1 MIHLVGAGIGVLII
15 VVFIYASIA
24 GLWRDSQDLRQHV
37 FAARTSLDG
46 EPWWERSAIARRMSI
61 DAGLCR
67 VCSKPTTTHCS
78 RCKSVK
84 YCSIACQRKDWG
96 SNHKFECDNLQKQAA
111 AQTAAAALGSSSGH
125 PASNGSLSKPPPLD
139 PNEDAPVPRQ
149 VLFSYQ
155 HYLQLCHNR
164 TSCRRPPIG
173 LTNHGNN
180 CYANSAL
187 QCLLASRPLRAYL
200 DQGLHSRDC
209 NKPGNEWCLLCQLQ
223 VLCKRMAEAPVGSE
237 VSVRPLLSH
246 LRRFA
251 KTLSLGRQEDA
262 HEFFYSLL
270 NTLEAI
276 QLTNYGGKERFDMR
290 TQETTLVHHVFGGYL
305 RSQVVCGGCGAAS
318 RRYEAC
324 LDLQLEVPGGVDR
337 LEDALARH
345 TAEEVL
351 DGDNRYACDGCGRR
365 CRACR
370 STRFEVA
377 PNSLVLCLKRFGTGR
392 FGKINKVLVYG
403 EALDL
408 SPFMAQQAMDEGPV
422 TYTLSGVIVH
432 LDQMNSTS
440 FGHYI
445 CFVRTADGR
454 WYICDDARVAP
465 TSPSRVLSQNA
476 YMLFYTLCGCSLVH
490 AVRLATDK
498 ETIATAMT
506 ADKTFPQ
513 LSQEI
518 RYVNLFATEMA
529 KYVDAADSDCT
540 MFAPDNTAIQKTMTG
555 LGSYVGLFLQNQ
567 TMQELVLNHHV
578 IPGSIVKAAGFGDG
592 SKAVPYTTRANQ
604 TIWLLQRNG
613 QPYVAFGEKYVVP
626 VQIAD
631 IPNKRNKCVLHII
644 DEQTLIPPSLLSTF
658 EDWQQKAGK
667 PGSLNSPKSAWLLPA
682 SVTRMQSALLLAVL
696 LAGFAG
702 CSSAAAPAAP
712 SVMALADK
720 YTNISQGL
728 SLINATNEDLAAY
741 LSNPKTVCT
750 FFAPSDSAMTESI
763 SRLGKYAGIAAQNDS
778 LQSATFN
785 YHVIPGKALTSAD
798 LMKLDSLNTRAKETL
813 WVLHRKGAP
822 KVYSRPDYPVPLE
835 GADIKAGGCIV
846 HIMNTALVPPSA
858 IPMVNEWL
866 IENKALPPP
875 GPRSEWG
882 KVQVPMHQDMIDL
895 QEKGVGLELPAN
907 ATAATAAAAAATAK
921 AAPAAEA
928 TAAAAAPSSAAPP
941 AAAKSAAGGS
951 RGAVGFAGAAVAVA
965 AAVALWA

>member
-476 YMLFYTLCGCSLVH
+476 YMLFYTRDTPKPAPQPGYKRQRPLTPAAAAPHQQQQDAAAVNGVAEEAAMQQQQQPLASEHLARVSTAPAALVRMGDELASSSSKDEEELAASLTSSSSGVAAAGAGSSGCSTP
-490 AVRLATDK
+490 LAAAAAAAAAGAA
-498 ETIATAMT
+498 ATPQQQQSPEQRQQDDSRIGSS
-506 ADKTFPQ
+506 ADSSGSLRK
-513 LSQEI
+513 
-518 RYVNLFATEMA
+518 
-529 KYVDAADSDCT
+529 AADT
-540 MFAPDNTAIQKTMTG
+540 Q
-555 LGSYVGLFLQNQ
+555 QQ
-567 TMQELVLNHHV
+567 QQQQ
-578 IPGSIVKAAGFGDG
+578 DG
-592 SKAVPYTTRANQ
+592 
-604 TIWLLQRNG
+604 
-613 QPYVAFGEKYVVP
+613 
-626 VQIAD
+626 
-631 IPNKRNKCVLHII
+631 
-644 DEQTLIPPSLLSTF
+644 
-658 EDWQQKAGK
+658 
-667 PGSLNSPKSAWLLPA
+667 
-682 SVTRMQSALLLAVL
+682 
-696 LAGFAG
+696 
-702 CSSAAAPAAP
+702 SAAAESVTGAAVNGSSILPAVVYSLKRVGPELLQLRAHLP
-712 SVMALADK
+712 GVQQASQVCVDVVNAGPQLQRLLLKVPGRFAALEVPLLPVLGAG
-720 YTNISQGL
+720 S
-728 SLINATNEDLAAY
+728 AAAAAG
-741 LSNPKTVCT
+741 SGS
-750 FFAPSDSAMTESI
+750 AAASDASA
-763 SRLGKYAGIAAQNDS
+763 A
-778 LQSATFN
+778 
-785 YHVIPGKALTSAD
+785 
-798 LMKLDSLNTRAKETL
+798 LDS
-813 WVLHRKGAP
+813 
-822 KVYSRPDYPVPLE
+822 
-835 GADIKAGGCIV
+835 
-846 HIMNTALVPPSA
+846 
-858 IPMVNEWL
+858 
-866 IENKALPPP
+866 
-875 GPRSEWG
+875 
-882 KVQVPMHQDMIDL
+882 
-895 QEKGVGLELPAN
+895 
-907 ATAATAAAAAATAK
+907 TAAAAAAGAQVVAAVSGKLYRRRQVLSLKLHLAAAGSSSGSSGSSSNAADSTVHWHSTDSGPDVASSSGSESDSSLVLVPMRSMRAVMSEMDLNSFFGRHSTAGQQ
-921 AAPAAEA
+921 AMQGLRHGRQQQQQQR
-928 TAAAAAPSSAAPP
+928 AAAAA
-941 AAAKSAAGGS
+941 AAAAAGQDGVELGDSATAGGGGGS
-951 RGAVGFAGAAVAVA
+951 VVAGGGVKQAGSKKGSSSKKGSKGKKKR
-965 AAVALWA
+965 